1 MKKLASLL
9 IYVGLAINVSA
20 QDILFQ
26 ETFEDDGSDS
36 RYTVEGGGAYEL
48 VDIQSDL

>member
-26 ETFEDDGSDS
+26 ETFEDDGSES
-36 RYTVEGGGAYEL
+36 RYTVEGGAVYEL
-48 VDIQSDL
+48 VDIRNDD

>member
-36 RYTVEGGGAYEL
+36 RYTVCLLYT
-48 VDIQSDL
+48 SDAADD